1 MTMDLEFEFKLDEIN
16 SFLMK
21 NLLLSQLFY
30 MFQKFL
36 YSWKHKKHKKHKFFL
51 CFLCLFILT
60 HKNCLHSNL
69 KLNKFISNS
78 SLNTQKILSG
88 NKTSKYLLVKNNKIN
103 YLVYIED

>member
-30 MFQKFL
+30 IFKNFYIL
-36 YSWKHKKHKKHKFFL
+36 ENIRNIRNINFFHV
-51 CFLCLFILT
+51 FNVYLFWLIKIVLSD
-60 HKNCLHSNL
+60 KNCLHSNL
-69 KLNKFISNS
+69 KLNKFISNL

-88 NKTSKYLLVKNNKIN
+88 KKTSKYLLVKK
-103 YLVYIED
+103 